1 MMNGA
6 LPDEQRK
13 LVESELDAIE
23 NSGVFSGA
31 PRLMKLLRYL
41 VAAQLSGHGAEL
53 NQIGIAL
60 DVMERGA
67 DFDPSVDSLV
77 RVEAGRLR
85 GKLREYYATEG
96 QDDPVRIEL
105 PKGRYSPNLIFKVSN
120 ASVAGPVQQ
129 IRFLKTAD
137 DTTLAYATS
146 GRGFPMVKAAN
157 WLSHLEFD
165 LVSPVWRHWWSE
177 LSHRYQLI
185 RYDERGCGLSD
196 WDVNEFSV
204 EAWVADL
211 ESVVEAAG
219 VERFALLGISQGA
232 AVAISYAVR
241 YPERVTHL
249 ILYGG
254 FAQGR
259 LKRNASPELEEE
271 AILLRNLMRVGW
283 GQENAAFRKT
293 FASLFVPDATREQID
308 AFDALQRASTSP
320 ANAERFIDAF
330 NNVDVVDL
338 AAQVR
343 VPTLV
348 IHARHELEIP
358 MAQARLLASTIPGA
372 RLVPLES
379 RNHIIGE
386 SEPAW
391 QQFLAELSRFVPPGP
406 GHMAPG

>member
-1 MMNGA
+1 MNGG
-6 LPDEQRK
+6 LPDERRS
-13 LVESELDAIE
+13 LVESELDSIE
-23 NSGVFSGA
+23 RSVVFSNA

-41 VAAQLSGHGAEL
+41 VAAQLSGHGGEL
-53 NQIGIAL
+53 NQTRIAIE
-60 DVMERGA
+60 VMERGA
-67 DFDPSVDSLV
+67 DFDPYADSLV

-105 PKGRYSPNLIFKVSN
+105 PKGRYSPNLLFNTGK

-137 DTTLAYATS
+137 NTTLAYATS
-146 GRGFPMVKAAN
+146 GRGYPLVKAAN

-165 LVSPVWRHWWSE
+165 RVSPVWRHWWSE
-177 LSHRYQLI
+177 LSHRYRLI

-196 WDVNEFSV
+196 WEVDEFSV
-204 EAWVADL
+204 ETWVADL
-211 ESVVEAAG
+211 ESVIEAADVG
-219 VERFALLGISQGA
+219 RFALLGISQGA

-241 YPERVTHL
+241 HPERVSHL

-271 AILLRNLMRVGW
+271 AILLKNLMRVGW
-283 GQENAAFRKT
+283 GQENAAFRRT
-293 FASLFVPDATREQID
+293 FASLFVPDATREEMD

-320 ANAERFIDAF
+320 ANAEKFMDAF
-330 NNVDVVDL
+330 NKVDVVDL
-338 AAQVR
+338 AAQVS

-348 IHARHELEIP
+348 MHARHEVEIP

-391 QQFLAELSRFVPPGP
+391 QQFLAELTRFLPPDRGELDP
-406 GHMAPG
+406 G

>member
-1 MMNGA
+1 MSSA
-6 LPDEQRK
+6 LPDEHRS
-13 LVESELDAIE
+13 LAESELDVIE
-23 NSGVFSGA
+23 KSGVFSSA
-31 PRLMKLLRYL
+31 PRLVKLLRYL
-41 VAAQLSGHGAEL
+41 VAAQLGGKGGEL
-53 NQIGIAL
+53 NQSRIAI
-60 DVMERGA
+60 DVMGRGA
-67 DFDPSVDSLV
+67 DFDPSADSLV

-96 QDDPVRIEL
+96 RNDAVRIEL
-105 PKGRYSPNLIFKVSN
+105 PKGRYNPNLIFAASN
-120 ASVAGPVQQ
+120 APAAEPVQQ

-146 GRGFPMVKAAN
+146 GRGYPIVKAAN

-177 LSHRYQLI
+177 LSHRYRLI

-196 WDVNEFSV
+196 WDVDEFSV
-204 EAWVADL
+204 EAWVSDL
-211 ESVVEAAG
+211 ESVVEASG
-219 VERFALLGISQGA
+219 VQRFALLGISQGA
-232 AVAISYAVR
+232 AVALSYAVR
-241 YPERVTHL
+241 HPERVTHL

-259 LKRNASPELEEE
+259 LKRAASPELKEE
-271 AILLRNLMRVGW
+271 AILLKNLMRVGW
-283 GQENAAFRKT
+283 GQENAAFRRT

-320 ANAERFIDAF
+320 ANAERFMDAF

-338 AAQVR
+338 AAQVT

-348 IHARHELEIP
+348 MHARHEVEIP

-391 QQFLAELSRFVPPGP
+391 QQFLVELGRFLPPHPGELGP
-406 GHMAPG
+406 R

>member
-1 MMNGA
+1 VPYS
-6 LPDEQRK
+6 PDDRDKVRRQLAVLAK
-13 LVESELDAIE
+13 STTFAA
-23 NSGVFSGA
+23 A
-31 PRLMKLLRYL
+31 PQLANLLAYL
-41 VAAQLSGHGAEL
+41 VAAEL
-53 NQIGIAL
+53 NDTSHKLNQTSIAM
-60 DVMERGA
+60 DVLGRRA
-67 DFDPSVDSLV
+67 DFDAATDAIV

-85 GKLREYYATEG
+85 TKLREYYAAEG
-96 QDDPVRIEL
+96 AGDQIRFDV
-105 PKGRYSPNLIFKVSN
+105 PKGRYSPKIHLGVPQLP
-120 ASVAGPVQQ
+120 AAVQQ
-129 IRFLKTAD
+129 VRFLKTAD

-146 GRGFPMVKAAN
+146 GCGYPIVKAAN

-177 LSHRYQLI
+177 LSQRYRLI

-196 WDVNEFSV
+196 WAVDEFSV
-204 EAWVADL
+204 QAWVADL

-241 YPERVTHL
+241 HPERVSHL

-271 AILLRNLMRVGW
+271 AILLKNLMRVGW
-283 GQENAAFRKT
+283 GQENAAFRRT

-320 ANAERFIDAF
+320 ANAERFMDAF

-348 IHARHELEIP
+348 MHARHELEIP

-391 QQFLAELSRFVPPGP
+391 QQFLVALGRFLPPHPGEL
-406 GHMAPG
+406 APG